1 MAAGV
6 RIAAHRGGARLR
18 PENSLGAF
26 RNALALGVDL
36 LEADIHLTADG
47 EPVVL
52 HDPTLER
59 TTTGVG
65 PVAGARLPDLARL
78 RLRGPD
84 GPTDERVPMLADLLD
99 LLVPASAGLL
109 LEIKVAQDGR
119 RYPGIEAKA
128 LAQVRARGLTSR
140 IAAMAFEPDTLSR
153 VRELEP
159 GIATILLVGRRQTVS
174 PVAAPALARA
184 LGAGGLGIDYRLLDA
199 TVLAAARQAG
209 VSVAAWT
216 VNEETAMRR
225 LIDLGVDTLITDRPD
240 LALALLG
247 RSRA

>member
-1 MAAGV
+1 MAADV

-26 RNALALGVDL
+26 RDALALGVDL

-78 RLRGPD
+78 RLRAPD
-84 GPTDERVPMLADLLD
+84 GPTDERVPTLADLLD

-140 IAAMAFEPDTLSR
+140 IAAMAFEPDTLAR
-153 VRELEP
+153 VREVEP
-159 GIATILLVGRRQTVS
+159 GIATMLLVGRREGVS

-184 LGAGGLGIDYRLLDA
+184 FGAGGLGLDHRLIDA
-199 TVLAAARQAG
+199 AILAAARREG
-209 VSVAAWT
+209 LHVAAWT
-216 VNEETAMRR
+216 VNEEAAMRR

-247 RSRA
+247 RSR